1 MIRYVVISMLVE
13 WTSTIT
19 KYLKDQLNKLND
31 YQPSYARM
39 STETEIPQ
47 KQWHYTVR
55 LTDWLYE
62 VRILIINKFPI
73 FSVPPNNN
81 PHDDIHFVM
90 TDPVLDSP

>member
-1 MIRYVVISMLVE
+1 MDTIIYYFLREINVE

-31 YQPSYARM
+31 YHQSYSRVT
-39 STETEIPQ
+39 TESEIPQ

-62 VRILIINKFPI
+62 VNNSPLESLFFPI
-73 FSVPPNNN
+73 NA
-81 PHDDIHFVM
+81 FVG
-90 TDPVLDSP
+90 PGSQRS